1 VERPWQYNTSVTDT
15 PTPTPPNPP
24 QSSVS
29 SVNPDPIARF
39 EEIFA
44 RASVSPPMDHTAMSL
59 ATSTPAGKP
68 SVRIVLLHGL
78 DARGFVFYTNY
89 EGRKG
94 AELEANP
101 SAALCFY
108 WPWLD
113 EQVRVEG
120 QVTRLSDAESDAYFA
135 SRPRGKQI
143 GAWASMQSRPL
154 ASREVLVDRVAD
166 VEARFAGRDVP
177 RPPFWGGFRIAP
189 ERIEFW
195 RAGEFRLHDREVY
208 VREGDGWRIERLYP

>member
-1 VERPWQYNTSVTDT
+1 VSGRVRYQAVTDT
-15 PTPTPPNPP
+15 PTSPESP
-24 QSSVS
+24 QP

-39 EEIFA
+39 EETFA

-59 ATSTPAGKP
+59 ATATSSARP
-68 SVRIVLLHGL
+68 SVRIVLLHGF

-89 EGRKG
+89 DGRKG
-94 AELEANP
+94 GELDENP
-101 SAALCFY
+101 HAALCFY

-113 EQVRVEG
+113 EQVRAEG
-120 QVTRLSDAESDAYFA
+120 RVTRLSAEESDAYFA
-135 SRPRGKQI
+135 TRPRGKQV

-154 ASREVLVDRVAD
+154 ASRAELVDRVAE

-177 RPPFWGGFRIAP
+177 RPPFWGGFRLAP

-208 VREGDGWRIERLYP
+208 TREGEGWKVERLYP

>member
-1 VERPWQYNTSVTDT
+1 MTDT
-15 PTPTPPNPP
+15 PTPP
-24 QSSVS
+24 QPSAS

-39 EEIFA
+39 EEVFA

-59 ATSTPAGKP
+59 ATSTAAGKP

-94 AELEANP
+94 GELEANP
-101 SAALCFY
+101 HAALCFY

-120 QVTRLSDAESDAYFA
+120 RVTRLSDEESDAYFA
-135 SRPRGKQI
+135 SRPRGKQV
-143 GAWASMQSRPL
+143 GAWASKQSRPL

-166 VEARFAGRDVP
+166 AEARFAGKDVP
-177 RPPFWGGFRIAP
+177 RPPYWGGYRIAP

-208 VREGDGWRIERLYP
+208 LREGDGWKIERLYP

>member
-1 VERPWQYNTSVTDT
+1 MTD
-15 PTPTPPNPP
+15 TPTPPNPP
-24 QSSVS
+24 QPLVD

-39 EEIFA
+39 EEVFA

-94 AELEANP
+94 TELEANP

-120 QVTRLSDAESDAYFA
+120 RVTRLSDAESDAYFA

-154 ASREVLVDRVAD
+154 ASREALVDRVTE
-166 VEARFAGRDVP
+166 VETRYAGRDVP
-177 RPPFWGGFRIAP
+177 RPPFWGGYRIAP

-195 RAGEFRLHDREVY
+195 RAGEYRLHDREVY
-208 VREGDGWRIERLYP
+208 TREGEGWKVERLYP

>member
-1 VERPWQYNTSVTDT
+1 VTDT

-24 QSSVS
+24 QSVS

-39 EEIFA
+39 EEVFA
-44 RASVSPPMDHTAMSL
+44 RASVSPPMDHTAMAL
-59 ATSTPAGKP
+59 ATSTPAGRP
-68 SVRIVLLHGL
+68 SARIVLLHGL

-94 AELEANP
+94 GELEANP
-101 SAALCFY
+101 HAALCFY

-120 QVTRLSDAESDAYFA
+120 RVTRLSDAESDAYFA
-135 SRPRGKQI
+135 SRPRGKQV

-166 VEARFAGRDVP
+166 AEARFAGKDVP
-177 RPPFWGGFRIAP
+177 RPPYWGGYRIAP

-208 VREGDGWRIERLYP
+208 LREGDSWRIERLYP